1 MKGQQIVSVIVQQNP
16 NAHDFSKAAVHR
28 CFTI

>member
-1 MKGQQIVSVIVQQNP
+1 MIGEQVVPVIVQRNP